1 MDCFLIKPLNVGH
14 GESILI
20 YVCHGSREFSLLVD
34 GGSYGKSVGADNSP
48 VHNVELLKD
57 IGKNRTLHG
66 LVVSHVD
73 DDHIGGII
81 HVIRELKRVDE
92 AKNFFLIFNDYID
105 HSISFTQGEKLINEI
120 KCLQKRENFNVK
132 LVNTYSKRYIHVD
145 TWIEKN
151 LNTMPLHVLSIF
163 QRKMLFKKRK
173 NNIYITMLAPGK
185 KEIKDLMKEWK
196 KDKIK
201 REEGKKYSANSNIIN
216 KSSISLLIEYN
227 GDSVLLTGDS
237 TIELIKSKLDE
248 LGGKITHINYINLC
262 HHGAGRNNRGILEL
276 IKNFNCD
283 NVFLS
288 TNSVKHP
295 EHPCLSMLF
304 QLLKLN
310 TKLKIYLTNKLLFQE
325 VFPEWE
331 SLNDKMSLQSDSQS
345 PDNAAEIIFNKIEN
359 LEFPISEKNLK
370 NILYEEKDKSTEIRV
385 DLKQLCKKIKYQLT
399 EAMNSGRIIV
409 VSNDNF
415 PHILIQGDKNE
426 E

>member
-1 MDCFLIKPLNVGH
+1 
-14 GESILI
+14 
-20 YVCHGSREFSLLVD
+20 
-34 GGSYGKSVGADNSP
+34 
-48 VHNVELLKD
+48 
-57 IGKNRTLHG
+57 
-66 LVVSHVD
+66 
-73 DDHIGGII
+73 
-81 HVIRELKRVDE
+81 
-92 AKNFFLIFNDYID
+92 
-105 HSISFTQGEKLINEI
+105 
-120 KCLQKRENFNVK
+120 
-132 LVNTYSKRYIHVD
+132 
-145 TWIEKN
+145 
-151 LNTMPLHVLSIF
+151 
-163 QRKMLFKKRK
+163 
-173 NNIYITMLAPGK
+173 MLAPGK